1 MQIIIAILSSTVLTT
16 LITEVF
22 ATIRAKR
29 NEQSGYQQGV
39 RLILKNDIR
48 NLCLHYIDQQWI
60 YADELEDLM
69 AMHTCYHTGLG
80 GNGYLDELMNE
91 VKKLPIKGRG
101 MH

>member
-1 MQIIIAILSSTVLTT
+1 MQIIVAILSSTVITT
-16 LITEVF
+16 LITEIF

-29 NEQSGYQQGV
+29 AEKTGYQQGV

-48 NLCLHYIDQQWI
+48 NLCLRYIDQSWI

-69 AMHTCYHTGLG
+69 AMHSCYHTDLG

-91 VKKLPIKGRG
+91 VKKLPIKGRL
-101 MH
+101 H